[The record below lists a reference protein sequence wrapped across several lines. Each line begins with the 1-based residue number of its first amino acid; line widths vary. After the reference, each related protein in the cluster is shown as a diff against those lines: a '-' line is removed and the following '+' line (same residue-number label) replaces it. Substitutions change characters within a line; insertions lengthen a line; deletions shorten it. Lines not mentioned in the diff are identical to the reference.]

1 MAARHVLVA
10 LAAALAACGGPAAPT
25 LTTGLTGVVVRGPIT
40 PVCQVQ
46 TPCEAPFAAMFSVN
60 QNGREISQFAS
71 DANGRFTVH
80 LQPGTY
86 TVVPGPTAPILAPQS
101 QVKSVQVLSSGLTE
115 VRLEFDT
122 GIR

>member
-1 MAARHVLVA
+1 MTARHVLLV
-10 LAAALAACGGPAAPT
+10 LAAVLAGCGAPTAPT
-25 LTTGLTGVVVRGPIT
+25 LTTGLTGVVLRGPVT
-40 PVCQVQ
+40 PVCQVE
-46 TPCEAPFAAMFSVN
+46 TPCDAPFAAVFSVH
-60 QNGREISQFAS
+60 QNARKISQFAS

-80 LQPGTY
+80 LEAGTY
-86 TVVPGPTAPILAPQS
+86 TIVPGPTAPILAPQS

>member
-1 MAARHVLVA
+1 
-10 LAAALAACGGPAAPT
+10 
-25 LTTGLTGVVVRGPIT
+25 
-40 PVCQVQ
+40 
-46 TPCEAPFAAMFSVN
+46 MFSVN

>member
-1 MAARHVLVA
+1 M
-10 LAAALAACGGPAAPT
+10 
-25 LTTGLTGVVVRGPIT
+25 

-46 TPCEAPFAAMFSVN
+46 TPCDAPFAAMFSVN
-60 QNGREISQFAS
+60 QNAREISRFAS
-71 DANGRFTVH
+71 DADGRFTVS

-86 TVVPGPTAPILAPQS
+86 TIVPGPDAPILAPQS
-101 QVKSVQVLSSGLTE
+101 QVKTVQVLSSGLTE